1 MCMHENKNCPRCRI
15 SFECKVGNIT
25 QCQCYGI
32 NLSDEEQQFIS
43 KQFTDCL
50 CADCIKA
57 LRSTYSISKF
67 ATSLKRYP
75 GH

>member
-1 MCMHENKNCPRCRI
+1 MCRHEDKHCQRCGLV
-15 SFECKVGNIT
+15 FECKVGNIT

-32 NLSDEEQQFIS
+32 VLTEAEQQYIS

-50 CADCIKA
+50 CFNCIKDMR
-57 LRSTYSISKF
+57 LQFNTEKLTDLF
-67 ATSLKRYP
+67 KKHP